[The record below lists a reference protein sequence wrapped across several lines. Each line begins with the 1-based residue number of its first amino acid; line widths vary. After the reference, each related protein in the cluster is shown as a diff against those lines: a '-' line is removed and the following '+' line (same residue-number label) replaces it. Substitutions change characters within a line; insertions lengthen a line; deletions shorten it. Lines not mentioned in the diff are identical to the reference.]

1 MLAVTYKSDC
11 NSLGKG
17 VAWMHRALPWC
28 RWQTSKELWVMVM
41 GHTNL
46 SDIVV
51 DIYYKLHDKKEEVEE
66 VSD

>member
-1 MLAVTYKSDC
+1 
-11 NSLGKG
+11 
-17 VAWMHRALPWC
+17 
-28 RWQTSKELWVMVM
+28 MVM